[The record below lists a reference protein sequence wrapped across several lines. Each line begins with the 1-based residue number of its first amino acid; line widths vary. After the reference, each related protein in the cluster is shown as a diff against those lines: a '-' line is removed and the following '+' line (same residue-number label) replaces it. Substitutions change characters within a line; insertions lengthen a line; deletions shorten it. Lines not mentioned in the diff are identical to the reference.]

1 MATTTVTA
9 EATQDR
15 IGLDTAYRVLWLAV
29 IFDILAFG
37 VGLGWDRTWARDASV
52 ALLTRTTDFVPLI
65 VPALLIALR
74 GTAAIGWRWW
84 TLTGLCFGV
93 ATAIIWDRPF
103 SLGGALVAAPL
114 MAGGAAVA
122 GRIWRVAERPTRR
135 GVITLVALA
144 GIAAP
149 AFTGVIDLALRART
163 P

>member
-9 EATQDR
+9 EATKDR

-29 IFDILAFG
+29 VFDILAFG

-65 VPALLIALR
+65 VPALVLAVR
-74 GTAAIGWRWW
+74 GSAAIGWRGW
-84 TLTGLCFGV
+84 TLTGLCFG
-93 ATAIIWDRPF
+93 
-103 SLGGALVAAPL
+103 GAV
-114 MAGGAAVA
+114 VA

-135 GVITLVALA
+135 GVLTFVALA
-144 GIAAP
+144 GVAAP
-149 AFTGVIDLALRART
+149 AFTGVIDLALRVRT